1 MPRMFTPVRFVGE
14 LVNVT
19 HGTHGIVVAIEP
31 LAVFDRSF
39 FRVRFPTPEQVEVDL
54 SESAGQLCAMLWLV
68 DQTNLTR
75 RGQPLIRGRS
85 AGASWRQVGASWEL
99 RVGSVAVVFDDS
111 FVPGLSSS
119 PDPSAAL
126 AATCVRVAE
135 VGVPANA
142 VRARSIL
149 DLRAIAVQDAHY
161 ARNSYCACACCRGV
175 AGEADVAA
183 AEEQL
188 DLDRS
193 NLDYP

>member
-1 MPRMFTPVRFVGE
+1 MFTPVRFVGE
-14 LVNVT
+14 WVGVT

-31 LAVFDRSF
+31 LAVFDRGF
-39 FRVRFPTPEQVEVDL
+39 FRVQFPKPEQVEVDL
-54 SESAGQLCAMLWLV
+54 SEPAGQLCAMLWLV

-75 RGQPLIRGRS
+75 RGQPLVRGRS
-85 AGASWRQVGASWEL
+85 AGVSWRQVGPAWEL
-99 RVGSVAVVFDDS
+99 RVGSIAVVFDDT
-111 FVPGLSSS
+111 FVQGLSMS
-119 PDPSAAL
+119 PDPTAAL
-126 AATCVRVAE
+126 VATCVRVAE
-135 VGVPANA
+135 VGGVPASA

-161 ARNSYCACACCRGV
+161 AKNSYCDCVCCRGV

-193 NLDYP
+193 SLDHP